1 VVLAWFDLDLGVVS
15 TKGGSIM
22 RSGTRFILA
31 SLPVTALLLIP
42 PASRAGEAK
51 YNPRLAQCAVL
62 KTAAAAQAC
71 AEKARAP
78 QAAQDFSYFCHAG
91 NKGPSHT
98 LYITPIGH
106 LGQVSDPSMTQ
117 QSMDQAWMQAVHGQ
131 RDAYLPEC
139 QMALTSDVQRQRQD
153 VLAQP
158 RVGTVNVD
166 WQYGQNEPAVSH

>member
-1 VVLAWFDLDLGVVS
+1 
-15 TKGGSIM
+15 M

-31 SLPVTALLLIP
+31 SLPFAALLLIP
-42 PASRAGEAK
+42 IAPRAGEGK

-71 AEKARAP
+71 AKNASAP

-98 LYITPIGH
+98 LYITHIHHFGA
-106 LGQVSDPSMTQ
+106 GSGVFVSTTQ
-117 QSMDQAWMQAVHGQ
+117 QKMDIAWTQAIHGR

-139 QMALTSDVQRQRQD
+139 QLTQTSDVQRQRQD

-158 RVGTVNVD
+158 RVGTVNVE
-166 WQYGQNEPAVSH
+166 WQYGQGGPAASH

>member
-1 VVLAWFDLDLGVVS
+1 
-15 TKGGSIM
+15 M
-22 RSGTRFILA
+22 RSGTRFVLA
-31 SLPVTALLLIP
+31 SLAFAALLLIP
-42 PASRAGEAK
+42 PASRAGEGK

-62 KTAAAAQAC
+62 QNAAAAQAC
-71 AEKARAP
+71 VKKAREP

-98 LYITPIGH
+98 LYITPVHHFGTGSGADI
-106 LGQVSDPSMTQ
+106 SMAQQRMDIAWTQ
-117 QSMDQAWMQAVHGQ
+117 AIQGE

-139 QMALTSDVQRQRQD
+139 QLTATSDVQRQRRD

-166 WQYGQNEPAVSH
+166 WHYGQNGRAVSH